1 MVMTFLAAAMAEDMR
16 RNKRDKAALQ
26 QELATD
32 MEGER
37 VEATEPRKIAYPTP
51 KPVSAPRRR
60 STVAEV
66 VVPTMAK
73 ATSLV
78 DAVSTVGIVSVVG
91 IVSIARATSL
101 VDAVMDGVEPH
112 PYPYPYPYPSSAYP
126 WQVMD
131 GVEAVVE
138 GEPAFDATTHRRR
151 RP

>member
-16 RNKRDKAALQ
+16 RNKRDKAARQ

-32 MEGER
+32 IEGER

-51 KPVSAPRRR
+51 KPVTAPRRR

-78 DAVSTVGIVSVVG
+78 DAVSTVGIG
-91 IVSIARATSL
+91 SIARATSL

-112 PYPYPYPYPSSAYP
+112 PYPYPYPYP
-126 WQVMD
+126 
-131 GVEAVVE
+131 
-138 GEPAFDATTHRRR
+138 
-151 RP
+151 

>member
-16 RNKRDKAALQ
+16 RNNRDKAALQ

-78 DAVSTVGIVSVVG
+78 DAV
-91 IVSIARATSL
+91 
-101 VDAVMDGVEPH
+101 
-112 PYPYPYPYPSSAYP
+112 
-126 WQVMD
+126 MD

-151 RP
+151 LP

>member
-51 KPVSAPRRR
+51 KPVTAPRRR
-60 STVAEV
+60 STVAKV

-78 DAVSTVGIVSVVG
+78 DAVSVVGIVS

-112 PYPYPYPYPSSAYP
+112 PYPYPYPYP
-126 WQVMD
+126 
-131 GVEAVVE
+131 
-138 GEPAFDATTHRRR
+138 
-151 RP
+151 

>member
-51 KPVSAPRRR
+51 KPVTAPRRR

-78 DAVSTVGIVSVVG
+78 DAVSTVGIVSTVS
-91 IVSIARATSL
+91 IVSIASIARATSL

-112 PYPYPYPYPSSAYP
+112 PYPYP
-126 WQVMD
+126 
-131 GVEAVVE
+131 
-138 GEPAFDATTHRRR
+138 
-151 RP
+151 